1 MKHQGYDAASG
12 LWNYHAHL
20 HSVSPDLETRRLLFS
35 LAESLPPFNSM
46 GDLSEK
52 GVEPMIVGCPPQN
65 LKKKASHFISWTSLS
80 SDTEIWYWYHQKNI
94 NKTEVGLVCNP
105 PNHPKPKTT
114 FKQIQLGFFFG
125 IRRVISPILLLSI
138 MTSGFNASPL
148 ASTFC
153 AWLIVWAANLHQA
166 STFCHEDPN
175 TSPLLVC
182 SLRAPGITARRFET
196 LIMSSWSSKRPL
208 SLSPSPSSQS

>member
-1 MKHQGYDAASG
+1 
-12 LWNYHAHL
+12 
-20 HSVSPDLETRRLLFS
+20 
-35 LAESLPPFNSM
+35 M

-65 LKKKASHFISWTSLS
+65 LKKKESHFRHGPLYLVILKSGT
-80 SDTEIWYWYHQKNI
+80 DIIKKKHQ
-94 NKTEVGLVCNP
+94 KTEVSLVCNP
-105 PNHPKPKTT
+105 SNHPKPKTT
-114 FKQIQLGFFFG
+114 CKQIQLGFFFG

-153 AWLIVWAANLHQA
+153 TWLIVWAANLHQT
-166 STFCHEDPN
+166 STFCHKDPN